1 MRKNPLQPK
10 GWKIGTVLLLPVG
23 VYIFMVIIPIFF
35 AAYYSLF
42 KWSGGKSMT
51 FLGMQNYLDILR
63 DDTFWLSFRNTAVF
77 TLLMVVGQVG
87 IAFVFTLFFTMKWMK
102 WTEFHRRVMFIT
114 NIISAVVIGLLWQII
129 YSNQAGI
136 LNEFLRAIG
145 REDWIRPW
153 LDDPKIVLFSV
164 AVPVIWQF
172 VGYYLVIMTSAI
184 ASVPK
189 DILEMAEVDGASGWK
204 RSIYITIPMI
214 YDTLKVCIMICIAGS
229 FKTFDHISVMTGGG
243 PGNSSMVLSLYNYD
257 VSFSMMKMG
266 YGCALAVMIL
276 VISLLLTLGS
286 RLLLGG
292 KRYE

>member
-114 NIISAVVIGLLWQII
+114 NIICTTFAQ
-129 YSNQAGI
+129 YQRD
-136 LNEFLRAIG
+136 FLREFELFQCHALFIG
-145 REDWIRPW
+145 
-153 LDDPKIVLFSV
+153 
-164 AVPVIWQF
+164 
-172 VGYYLVIMTSAI
+172 
-184 ASVPK
+184 
-189 DILEMAEVDGASGWK
+189 
-204 RSIYITIPMI
+204 
-214 YDTLKVCIMICIAGS
+214 
-229 FKTFDHISVMTGGG
+229 
-243 PGNSSMVLSLYNYD
+243 
-257 VSFSMMKMG
+257 
-266 YGCALAVMIL
+266 
-276 VISLLLTLGS
+276 
-286 RLLLGG
+286 
-292 KRYE
+292 